1 MTAGGRRIGS
11 TPRLERRRG
20 PGRPMRE
27 VDVLALA
34 SRVSNVGRW
43 GADDQRGTLNL
54 VTETKRQAA
63 LRLIETGRMVALG
76 LPIIA
81 GPRTV
86 DAAASEATMDVRLE
100 GSAAVD
106 ELTLR
111 PHGFGMTHLDAVCH
125 NFLDGIAWNGRT
137 TESVYSPAGLRFGG
151 VEMASGGI
159 ITRGVL
165 LDVAAA
171 RGLPHLARGD
181 GISVADL
188 EQAEAHGPV
197 RVEAGDAIFIR
208 SGMPRDG
215 IDDSAGCRTGV
226 LAEVI
231 PWLRDR
237 DVAVYSGDCIERMP
251 SGYVGVPMPLH
262 QIGMTAMGLWF
273 LDNPD
278 VERLASAC
286 ALKDGQR
293 SR

>member
-1 MTAGGRRIGS
+1 
-11 TPRLERRRG
+11 
-20 PGRPMRE
+20 MRE
-27 VDVLALA
+27 VDVLALV

-76 LPIIA
+76 LPIVA

-86 DAAASEATMDVRLE
+86 DAAASEAAMDVRLE

-137 TESVYSPAGLRFGG
+137 TESVYSPAGLQFGG

-159 ITRGVL
+159 ITRGVFWTWRPLEASHTLRVGTEL
-165 LDVAAA
+165 LGGRSGIC
-171 RGLPHLARGD
+171 RGPRIRPSRSGRCHL
-181 GISVADL
+181 
-188 EQAEAHGPV
+188 HPV
-197 RVEAGDAIFIR
+197 RDAER
-208 SGMPRDG
+208 WRHN
-215 IDDSAGCRTGV
+215 SAGVRTGV

-231 PWLRDR
+231 PWLKIVTLR
-237 DVAVYSGDCIERMP
+237 CIP
-251 SGYVGVPMPLH
+251 A
-262 QIGMTAMGLWF
+262 TASNGCRPATWAFPCL
-273 LDNPD
+273 
-278 VERLASAC
+278 SI
-286 ALKDGQR
+286 R
-293 SR
+293 SV